1 MSEILVVRHAQASYG
16 GADYDRLSELGHR
29 QAERLGTYLAELHA
43 PFAAVA
49 CGRMR
54 RHRETLAAIERAA
67 AARGADVAEARCI
80 AGLDEF
86 DHRDVLAVYAR
97 RNPDDPVV
105 QAAQAPQ
112 HDARAVYLFLRAA
125 LAAWARGELDDEVG
139 EPWQAFRARVRGAI
153 DELVA
158 LAADVD
164 RLLVVTSGGVI
175 AQLAGAALEV
185 PDARVVELNL
195 AIRNSAICEFRAH
208 DGRLALASWNAVPHL
223 ASAELRAMWT
233 HY

>member
-1 MSEILVVRHAQASYG
+1 MSELLVVRHAQASYG

-29 QAERLGTYLAELHA
+29 QAERLGAYLAELHA

-54 RHRETLAAIERAA
+54 RHRETLDAIERAA
-67 AARGADVAEARCI
+67 AARGAGVVEARCI

-86 DHRDVLAVYAR
+86 DHRDVLAVHAAR
-97 RNPDDPVV
+97 HPDDPVV
-105 QAAQAPQ
+105 VAAQAASPQ
-112 HDARAVYLFLRAA
+112 PREVFLYLRAA
-125 LAAWARGELDDEVG
+125 LAAWARGELDDAVR
-139 EPWQAFRARVRGAI
+139 EPWHAFRARVRGAI
-153 DELVA
+153 DELLG
-158 LAADVD
+158 LAADHE

-208 DGRLALASWNAVPHL
+208 EGRLALASWNAVPHL
-223 ASAELRAMWT
+223 ASAELRPMWT